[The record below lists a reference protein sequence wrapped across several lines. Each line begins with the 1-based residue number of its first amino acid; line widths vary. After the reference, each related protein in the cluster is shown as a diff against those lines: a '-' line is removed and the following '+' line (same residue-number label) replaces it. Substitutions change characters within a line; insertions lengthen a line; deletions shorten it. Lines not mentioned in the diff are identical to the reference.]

1 MGAYDFDLDDPRVQL
16 EVTKERLKYAEEKF
30 FQQGQ
35 ALEKALLSLG
45 RLETD
50 LKRTI
55 EERND
60 LKTELEVTKQKL
72 KYAELALVQYGTKT
86 IEKSKNARRQAFLA
100 SLMFLIASVLA
111 SAGINMLTSTP
122 PNSLGWLITG
132 LAILAYIVAALMTT
146 LLALGGTN

>member
-1 MGAYDFDLDDPRVQL
+1 L

-35 ALEKALLSLG
+35 ALEKALLNLG

-50 LKRTI
+50 VKRTS

-60 LKTELEVTKQKL
+60 LKTELEITKQKL
-72 KYAELALVQYGTKT
+72 KYAEQALAQYDTKT
-86 IEKSKNARRQAFLA
+86 IEKSRNARRQAFLA
-100 SLMFLIASVLA
+100 SLIFLIASVLA

-122 PNSLGWLITG
+122 PISLGWLIIS
-132 LAILAYIVAALMTT
+132 LAIMAYIVAALMTT
-146 LLALGGTN
+146 LLASGGNN